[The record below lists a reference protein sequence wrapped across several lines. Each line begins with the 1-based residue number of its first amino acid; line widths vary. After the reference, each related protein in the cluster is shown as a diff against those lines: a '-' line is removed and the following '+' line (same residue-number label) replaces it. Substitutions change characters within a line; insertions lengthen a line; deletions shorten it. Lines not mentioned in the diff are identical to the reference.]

1 MFHAQQVDPD
11 RQSATV
17 SNSAMLKITT
27 WNVRTL
33 FQKGKVAN
41 VQQEMNRLAI
51 EIVGLSEISWNG
63 GDKINS
69 ENTTIIYSGGDSH
82 SRRVGAILNKVVAAA
97 LIGYWAIS
105 ERIMVVKIR
114 GQPFNICIIQA

>member
-1 MFHAQQVDPD
+1 
-11 RQSATV
+11 
-17 SNSAMLKITT
+17 
-27 WNVRTL
+27 
-33 FQKGKVAN
+33 
-41 VQQEMNRLAI
+41 MNRLAI
-51 EIVGLSEISWNG
+51 EIVGLSEISWKG